1 MHFFSTTITTYN
13 ILGHFLSHSRF
24 TDLLFFVALWVIFRA
39 INPLNHHHEEKTPK
53 LFSFLPSY
61 FGFRE
66 GALYLHTRLTKLLV
80 TSQGGTRKLPP
91 ERKAMKV
98 DSRASQVKVLSSS
111 FFLIAREIL
120 NFFGTFLDVVFLLH
134 IFLHFQEESGNC
146 CPKTWHGKTFFSEPL
161 YTTSG
166 AGM

>member
-111 FFLIAREIL
+111 FFPNCEGNIELFWYFSWRRFSSSYFSSL
-120 NFFGTFLDVVFLLH
+120 SGRKRKLLP
-134 IFLHFQEESGNC
+134 QNM
-146 CPKTWHGKTFFSEPL
+146 TWENFFSEPL
-161 YTTSG
+161 YTSSG

>member
-24 TDLLFFVALWVIFRA
+24 TDLLFFVALWVIFRT

-80 TSQGGTRKLPP
+80 TSQGGTPKTSPREKSYESRLSCISSKSSLLFFFPNCEGNIELFWYFSWRRFSSSYFSSLSGRKRKLLPQN
-91 ERKAMKV
+91 M
-98 DSRASQVKVLSSS
+98 
-111 FFLIAREIL
+111 
-120 NFFGTFLDVVFLLH
+120 
-134 IFLHFQEESGNC
+134 
-146 CPKTWHGKTFFSEPL
+146 TWEKLFFSEPL
-161 YTTSG
+161 CTTSSL
-166 AGM
+166 M